1 MTTLRLCSLLLAILL
16 APTIDAFSPAAR
28 WNAPF
33 PVRGLSP
40 QPPPNAQAVPALS
53 YSTISDPPLQN
64 QKNRSASAFEKRM
77 RKLVLS
83 KPATKAPST
92 HPSCVAT
99 ITSLADYK
107 QRVVDDSQ
115 GTRLTVVRF
124 YADYC
129 RACRAMTPAFYR
141 LAQRHSA
148 DDNEN
153 DTTHPN
159 ERGASVRF
167 AQVPVTSATTAI
179 HQGLQVPSVPFGH
192 VYHPTA
198 GLVEEVRLR
207 QSSLADFAKIL
218 ESYVVG
224 SCALPAEPDAT
235 TGIFEAPYVRET

>member
-1 MTTLRLCSLLLAILL
+1 MTSLRPASLLLAILL

-64 QKNRSASAFEKRM
+64 QKNRPASAFEKRM

-92 HPSCVAT
+92 HPACVAT

-107 QRVVDDSQ
+107 QRVMDDSQ

-148 DDNEN
+148 DNNEN

-159 ERGASVRF
+159 DWGAAVRF

-218 ESYVVG
+218 ESYMVG